1 MKVKLS
7 YKQLFLLD
15 GLGAVVTALMLAA
28 VLPLFKTAIGVP
40 LTHLH
45 GLAIGAAGLAVYS
58 FSCYA
63 LLARRWQ
70 PYLKIIAVLNTLY
83 CVLTFSMVVY
93 LWGTITWLGVAYFL
107 GEIALVQILVRLEW
121 QKATAPN
128 LKT

>member
-63 LLARRWQ
+63 LLVRRWQ

-107 GEIALVQILVRLEW
+107 GEIALVQLLVRLEW

-128 LKT
+128 PKT